1 MHASTVNFQKEKEGD
16 KVGTKRK
23 AVFYKRT
30 LIDIH
35 GMIKLETQNF

>member
-1 MHASTVNFQKEKEGD
+1 MNFQREKEGER
-16 KVGTKRK
+16 VGTKRK

-30 LIDIH
+30 LTDMD